1 MESFFFFVLVF
12 LPQGK
17 RCCQAETQSFKNG
30 LLSGDFFK
38 TPAYVFVR
46 KVRDAIVFHS
56 LYPFRV
62 QGQKRGIRYMST
74 RIFSKT
80 EKKNIRFFR
89 LDTCGHGEGLTSKNA
104 YQIDDM
110 HLRTQFK
117 TSGRSVSGTFI
128 C

>member
-1 MESFFFFVLVF
+1 MH
-12 LPQGK
+12 
-17 RCCQAETQSFKNG
+17 
-30 LLSGDFFK
+30 
-38 TPAYVFVR
+38 

-80 EKKNIRFFR
+80 EKKNIGFLR
-89 LDTCGHGEGLTSKNA
+89 LDTCGHGEGPTSKNA
-104 YQIDDM
+104 YQIDDCISVRS
-110 HLRTQFK
+110 LRPV
-117 TSGRSVSGTFI
+117 GEVSGTFN